1 MAGETPTAV
10 REHMLSPS
18 AWNRYETCPRMY
30 WLSRQRLPRKAGMAA
45 SLGTAVHASIED
57 LLLNDYSNIGN
68 QQDDWLPEEAL
79 RVLKLRWEEEKEVF
93 MNTPRRPKWK
103 EEKWKEAIKQQRGG
117 VIMLLDHVGIQ
128 GLDHKRITGALWR
141 KIQKHAIAVEGE
153 LKTKDGRLMGRL
165 DLLLADVNDAG
176 EMTGWLVADLKTGR
190 TPDKKLKTEV
200 NRQLRLYRDILLDN
214 NPNAPKVRTEGWY
227 TQNSSKWPA
236 IGENVLDQA
245 YAAWQE
251 TQPTTIPMEPTPG
264 QDSCGGFC
272 DWKAWCQH
280 WWNWRHENGTLH
292 KDDFS
297 DAVVLLHE
305 FEPNS
310 GSAVIELCEPFDGG
324 IRAIPTGIRKSAKFD
339 GRGKDALQE
348 VLASQHQGPL
358 FLGSIMTAQS
368 TWRIGHWCDVLP
380 WKPILD
386 GVEYIRE
393 N

>member
-236 IGENVLDQA
+236 IGENVLEQA

>member
-1 MAGETPTAV
+1 MAGESPTAN

-57 LLLNDYSNIGN
+57 LLLNDYSSIGN
-68 QQDDWLPEEAL
+68 QQDDWLPKEAI

-103 EEKWKEAIKQQRGG
+103 EEKWKEAVKQQRGG
-117 VIMLLDHVGIQ
+117 VIMLLDHIGIQ

-165 DLLLADVNDAG
+165 DLLLADVNEAG

-236 IGENVLDQA
+236 IGENVLQQA

-251 TQPTTIPMEPTPG
+251 TRPTKIPMDPTPG

-272 DWKAWCQH
+272 DWKAWCPH
-280 WWNWRHENGTLH
+280 WWNWRYENGTLH

-310 GSAVIELCEPFDGG
+310 GSAVIELCEPFEGG
-324 IRAIPTGIRKSAKFD
+324 VRAIPTGIRKSAKFD

-348 VLASQHQGPL
+348 VLATQHQGPL
-358 FLGSIMTAQS
+358 FLGSIMTSQS

-386 GVEYIRE
+386 GVEYNRE
-393 N
+393 K

>member
-1 MAGETPTAV
+1 MAGESPTAN

-57 LLLNDYSNIGN
+57 LLLNDYSSIGN
-68 QQDDWLPEEAL
+68 QQDDWLPKEAI

-103 EEKWKEAIKQQRGG
+103 EEKWKEAVKQQRGG
-117 VIMLLDHVGIQ
+117 VIMLLDHIGIQ

-165 DLLLADVNDAG
+165 DLLLADVNEAG

-236 IGENVLDQA
+236 IGENVLQQA

-251 TQPTTIPMEPTPG
+251 TRPTKIPMDPTPG

-272 DWKAWCQH
+272 DWKAWCPH
-280 WWNWRHENGTLH
+280 WWNWRYENGTLH

-310 GSAVIELCEPFDGG
+310 GSAVIELCEPFEGG
-324 IRAIPTGIRKSAKFD
+324 VRAIPTGIRKSAKFD

-348 VLASQHQGPL
+348 VLATQHQGPL

-368 TWRIGHWCDVLP
+368 TWRVGHWCDVLP

-386 GVEYIRE
+386 GVEYNRE
-393 N
+393 K